1 MKRPSIIV
9 IGAGLAG
16 CEAAWR
22 AANMGVHVT
31 LYEMKPVKFSPAHK
45 NESMAELVCSNS
57 LRAESTE
64 NASGILKREMEL
76 LGSIIIEAAHETRVP
91 AGSALAVDRDWFS
104 SVITERITGH
114 PDVEVIRREVTEL
127 PAGTPVV
134 LATGPLTSDDL
145 AGQII
150 NITGKENLFF
160 YDAISP
166 ILTSESIDRTAAF
179 MGSRYDKGGDDYIN
193 LPLTEEEYYRF
204 IREVKR
210 ADEVLPRSFEDSR
223 IFEGCLPIEVM
234 VKRGDD
240 TLAFGPMKPV
250 GLIDP
255 KTGQRPF
262 AVVQLRHENREGTLF
277 NMVGFQTRLKQK
289 DQERIFRMIPGL
301 ENAQFARYG
310 SIHRNTFIN
319 APRIIFPTLE
329 VRMRPGIFIT
339 GQLVGVEGYVESAAV
354 GIVAGLNAALV
365 ALGEGPLVPPRS
377 AAIGSLIAYITEA
390 RSGEFQPMNINFGL
404 FTQPP
409 PGVRKKDRKRYI
421 ANRALEEMRSWLEKI
436 DGIEK
441 QRHVYVGPS

>member
-1 MKRPSIIV
+1 MKRPHITV

-22 AANMGVHVT
+22 AANMGMAVT
-31 LYEMKPVKFSPAHK
+31 LFEMKPSKFSPAHK
-45 NESMAELVCSNS
+45 NQDMAELVCSNS

-64 NASGILKREMEL
+64 NASGILKREMEML
-76 LGSIIIEAAHETRVP
+76 DSIVMAAARETRVP
-91 AGSALAVDRDWFS
+91 AGGALAVDRERFS
-104 SVITERITGH
+104 AVITERVSAH
-114 PDVEVIRREVTEL
+114 PAIEVVREEVTGL
-127 PAGTPVV
+127 PDDVPTV
-134 LATGPLTSDDL
+134 LTTGPLTSDAL
-145 AGQII
+145 AEALIR
-150 NITGKENLFF
+150 ITGKDNLFF

-166 ILTSESIDRTAAF
+166 IITGESINMEAAF
-179 MGSRYDKGGDDYIN
+179 LGSRYDKGGDDYIN
-193 LPLTEEEYYRF
+193 LPLTQECYYRF

-210 ADEVLPRSFEDSR
+210 ADEVLVRSFEDTK

-250 GLIDP
+250 GLVDP
-255 KTGQRPF
+255 KTGERPF

-329 VRMRPGIFIT
+329 IKIKPGVFIA
-339 GQLVGVEGYVESAAV
+339 GQLVGVEGYVESAAM
-354 GIVAGLNAALV
+354 GIVAGLNAALL
-365 ALGEGPLVPPRS
+365 ALGEGTLVPPRNS
-377 AAIGSLIAYITEA
+377 AVGSLISYIIEA
-390 RSGEFQPMNINFGL
+390 GSGDFQPMNINFGL
-404 FTQPP
+404 FPSPP
-409 PGVRKKDRKRYI
+409 PEVRKKDRKRYI
-421 ANRALEEMRSWLEKI
+421 ANRALEEMRSWTEKI
-436 DGIEK
+436 DGIDK
-441 QRHVYVGPS
+441 VRLAGPS

>member
-1 MKRPSIIV
+1 MKRPSITV

-31 LYEMKPVKFSPAHK
+31 LFEMKPVKFSPAHK
-45 NESMAELVCSNS
+45 NEDMAELVCSNS
-57 LRAESTE
+57 LRSETTE
-64 NASGILKREMEL
+64 NASGILKREMEM
-76 LGSIIIEAAHETRVP
+76 LGSIVIDVAHETRVP
-91 AGSALAVDRDWFS
+91 AGSALAVDRERFS
-104 SVITERITGH
+104 AVISERITGH
-114 PDVEVIRREVTEL
+114 PQVEVIRQEVTGL
-127 PAGTPVV
+127 TAGVPAV
-134 LATGPLTSDDL
+134 LATGPLTSDAL
-145 AGQII
+145 AGELLH
-150 NITGKENLFF
+150 ITGKENLFF

-166 ILTSESIDRTAAF
+166 IVTSESIDMQAAF

-193 LPLTEEEYYRF
+193 LPLTEEGYYHF

-210 ADEVLPRSFEDSR
+210 ADEVLPRSFEDVR

-234 VKRGDD
+234 VRRGDD

-250 GLIDP
+250 GLVDP

-329 VRMRPGIFIT
+329 VRMKPSVFIT
-339 GQLVGVEGYVESAAV
+339 GQLVGVEGYVESAAM

-365 ALGEGPLVPPRS
+365 ALGEGPLVPPRNS
-377 AAIGSLIAYITEA
+377 AIGGLIAYITEA
-390 RSGEFQPMNINFGL
+390 RAAEFQPMNINFGL
-404 FTQPP
+404 FTEPP
-409 PGVRKKDRKRYI
+409 GGVRKKDRKRYI
-421 ANRALEEMRSWLEKI
+421 ANRALDEMRSWSEKI
-436 DGIEK
+436 DGIE
-441 QRHVYVGPS
+441 RHRRVGPS

>member
-1 MKRPSIIV
+1 MKRPHITV

-22 AANMGVHVT
+22 AANMGAAVT
-31 LYEMKPVKFSPAHK
+31 LFEMKPAKFSPAHT
-45 NESMAELVCSNS
+45 NQSMAELVCSNS

-64 NASGILKREMEL
+64 NASGILKREMEML
-76 LGSIIIEAAHETRVP
+76 DSIVMAAARETRVP
-91 AGSALAVDRDWFS
+91 AGGALAVDREQFS
-104 SVITERITGH
+104 AVITERISTH
-114 PDVEVIRREVTEL
+114 PAIEVVREELTEL
-127 PAGTPVV
+127 PADVPAV
-134 LATGPLTSDDL
+134 LATGPLTSDAL
-145 AGQII
+145 ADAII
-150 NITGKENLFF
+150 RITGKDNLFF

-166 ILTSESIDRTAAF
+166 IIARESINMEAAF
-179 MGSRYDKGGDDYIN
+179 LGSRYDKGGDDYIN
-193 LPLTEEEYYRF
+193 LPLTQECYYRF

-210 ADEVLPRSFEDSR
+210 ADEVLVRSFEDTK

-255 KTGQRPF
+255 KTGARPF

-329 VRMRPGIFIT
+329 IKMRPGVFIA
-339 GQLVGVEGYVESAAV
+339 GQLVGVEGYVESAAM
-354 GIVAGLNAALV
+354 GIVAGINAALLS
-365 ALGEGPLVPPRS
+365 LGEGTLVPPRGS
-377 AAIGSLIAYITEA
+377 AIGSLISYIIEA
-390 RSGEFQPMNINFGL
+390 PGGDFQPMNVNFGL
-404 FTQPP
+404 FSSPP
-409 PGVRKKDRKRYI
+409 PEVRKKDRKRYI
-421 ANRALEEMRSWLEKI
+421 ANRALEEMRSWSEKI
-436 DGIEK
+436 DGIGKE
-441 QRHVYVGPS
+441 RRAGPS